1 MAKTK
6 TFAEKMLKSMKP
18 AVDFDIYKVITAK
31 PGPKGAMRYNAR
43 VVKIKKDAD
52 EKAALGL

>member
-1 MAKTK
+1 MAKGK

-18 AVDFDIYKVITAK
+18 VVDFECYKVITAK
-31 PGPKGAMRYNAR
+31 AGPKGAIRYSER
-43 VVKIKKDAD
+43 IVKIKKDTD